1 MPRRGSN
8 LSTDID
14 SHTASMHARTLS
26 AWEKRRAARTTAH
39 HATDSADLAQTLAM
53 LGLTAHDGK
62 APA

>member
-1 MPRRGSN
+1 
-8 LSTDID
+8 
-14 SHTASMHARTLS
+14 MHARTLS